1 MLDLEKIKK
10 DFVTT
15 EGVRNC
21 LQMGM
26 IFLRDEKDIKKFTP
40 EMLDEFIE
48 TIVDIWKPEG
58 DTKAEKSKKE
68 TIAKLK
74 KILPLLQ
81 ENIKKYV
88 IVETKVHKA
97 AYENAKPLFGEWQ
110 KYINKK
116 LREDMDLKLANPFLT
131 VSIANNLDDGIS
143 FQNSQKET
151 RRAVT
156 EWGGKFEGS
165 FAIFSPKVKTF
176 HAGRMDVKVGSTV
189 YDIKSGPNV
198 LNLRDVDGINKKI
211 SLIPELKNK
220 SFGKFIEVTNYKVG
234 IIYGRWEL
242 RNSYMK
248 KIKEGGLVIGPDTWE
263 ELTGDGW
270 NAFKFFIWQIRY
282 GVEELNKKW
291 SVTDLQRAVKIF
303 LKSFYGNEKLSGFIE
318 KTKRNYSLA
327 DDDAEV
333 GEDGQCNSCHGKFKK
348 GRKRWEEEETG
359 KQFCKKCVKQQVDPK
374 LFVKA
379 ENDPEF
385 KIMKKIISKS

>member
-15 EGVRNC
+15 KGVRNC

-26 IFLRDEKDIKKFTP
+26 IFLRNEKDIKKFTP
-40 EMLDEFIE
+40 EMLEEFIE
-48 TIVDIWKPEG
+48 TVVEIWKPEG
-58 DTKAEKSKKE
+58 DAKAEKSKKE

-74 KILPLLQ
+74 KILPSLQ

-97 AYENAKPLFGEWQ
+97 AYENAKPLFEKWQ
-110 KYINKK
+110 KYINEK
-116 LREDMDLKLANPFLT
+116 LRENMDLKLANPFLT

-156 EWGGKFEGS
+156 VWGGEFEGS
-165 FAIFSPKVKTF
+165 FAIFNPKVKNF
-176 HAGRMDVKVGSTV
+176 NAGRMDVKFGSTV

-220 SFGKFIEVTNYKVG
+220 SFGEFIEVTSYKVG

-242 RNSYMK
+242 RNTYMK
-248 KIKEGGLVIGPDTWE
+248 QIKEGGIVIGPDTWN

-291 SVTDLQRAVKIF
+291 SATDLEKAVKIF
-303 LKSFYGNEKLSGFIE
+303 LNSFYGDEEL
-318 KTKRNYSLA
+318 LA
-327 DDDAEV
+327 KA
-333 GEDGQCNSCHGKFKK
+333 KK
-348 GRKRWEEEETG
+348 
-359 KQFCKKCVKQQVDPK
+359 
-374 LFVKA
+374 
-379 ENDPEF
+379 DPEF
-385 KIMKKIISKS
+385 KIVENLISKS